1 MDRETVLTLYGS
13 GVAAVV
19 GAVDGWTDAQWA
31 RPACGEWSGT
41 DLAGHLVTVISWYHD
56 WLDRAIGGDAAPAFD
71 AGALDERTALS
82 LAALPPGTGPDRID
96 DFAASAARY
105 ARRLADHW
113 DLPYGYPRGTVTA
126 GLHAALASW
135 EWHVHAWDLATAV
148 GGDHRPADPAT
159 LYDAGM
165 DCFATATGTD
175 PRVRGS
181 PRRVDRAPPPHRSH
195 VTRGATR

>member
-41 DLAGHLVTVISWYHD
+41 DLAGHLVTVIGWYHD
-56 WLDRAIGGDAAPAFD
+56 WLDRAIAGDAAPAFD

-105 ARRLADHW
+105 ARRLEDHW
-113 DLPYGYPRGTVTA
+113 ELPFGYPRGTVTA
-126 GLHAALASW
+126 GLHAAARGRGSGTCTRGTSRPPS
-135 EWHVHAWDLATAV
+135 AATT
-148 GGDHRPADPAT
+148 GPPTRRRST
-159 LYDAGM
+159 TAGM
-165 DCFATATGTD
+165 DCFADRDRNGSARVQDPPDAWIELLRRTG
-175 PRVRGS
+175 
-181 PRRVDRAPPPHRSH
+181 RA
-195 VTRGATR
+195 